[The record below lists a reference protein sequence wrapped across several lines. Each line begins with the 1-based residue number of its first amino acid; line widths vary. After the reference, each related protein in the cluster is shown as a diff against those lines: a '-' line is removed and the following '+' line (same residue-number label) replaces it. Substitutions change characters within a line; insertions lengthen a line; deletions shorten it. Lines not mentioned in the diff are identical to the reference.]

1 VQKWSRKRGI
11 HDPQEFYAL
20 IRRAGH
26 LFNGLIE
33 NTMSRGQGWHFA
45 RMGKM
50 LERADKTARILDV
63 KYFLLLPNTEYV
75 DSPYDSVEWGAVL
88 KSVNAFEMYR
98 KQFHR
103 IDYHNVAQF
112 LIFEPFFPR
121 SMLFCALAATRS
133 LGKIIN
139 ILGVDVPAQAEM
151 TKLCTMLQTT
161 DINAVL
167 RNGLHEFIDVF
178 QFNLNVVDR
187 AIYDSFFALQEVN
200 FGSHQIQAK

>member
-1 VQKWSRKRGI
+1 
-11 HDPQEFYAL
+11 
-20 IRRAGH
+20 
-26 LFNGLIE
+26 
-33 NTMSRGQGWHFA
+33 
-45 RMGKM
+45 M

-63 KYFLLLPNTEYV
+63 KYFLLLPNAEYV
-75 DSPYDSVEWGAVL
+75 DSPYDAVEWGAVL

-121 SMLFCALAATRS
+121 SMLFCALAAARS
-133 LGKIIN
+133 LGKIVN
-139 ILGVDVPAQAEM
+139 ILGVDVPAQGEM
-151 TKLCTMLQTT
+151 TKLCTMLQNTE
-161 DINAVL
+161 INTLL

-187 AIYDSFFALQEVN
+187 AIYDSFFAIQEVN
-200 FGSHQIQAK
+200 K